1 MKANEFINEARNKVG
16 KLHPAHKAA
25 LNRSSKFSDDD
36 RGTNHAFNRIGLA
49 VAGTDGKKMEHDIDE
64 ESWIGTHNLA
74 LPYSE
79 EEHGMMA
86 HAYKKLN
93 MDYHMAVH
101 KKSGESDDTHKVSPV
116 ANLNPKRK

>member
-1 MKANEFINEARNKVG
+1 MKANEFVNEAKVG
-16 KLHPAHKAA
+16 KLHPSHKSAI
-25 LNRSSKFSDDD
+25 NRSSKFSDDD

-49 VAGTDGKKMEHDIDE
+49 VAGTDGKNMEHDLDE

-79 EEHGMMA
+79 EEHAMMA